1 MICNSLAKSLQ
12 SGLTHYL
19 TNIVANNA
27 EKVENFIIQRLL
39 YRIKSLTLQTKR
51 DMDKKNKEIEISE
64 PRMVKSHDVK
74 LDTEYAE
81 WIAEVKYR
89 YRSAQVKAA
98 VKVNGEKLLFNW
110 QMGRDLVQKKAE
122 ERWGA
127 GVVEQVSLDLRR
139 EFPQEDGFSA
149 RNLHYMKQWYL
160 YYTTEASKLQRPIA
174 EIVLMTGIEVKSA
187 KLQRPVAE
195 LKEEKLQRPIGELV
209 KQPVSETENYPNDEF
224 PLPFA
229 LVPWGQHIE
238 IITRSESLEE
248 ALFYMQHVIEK
259 GLSRTALVNC
269 YKAHLYEHQG
279 KIVNNFSTYLPEP
292 QSHLVQEVLKENYD
306 FGFATIDHE
315 PFEERELED
324 ALTNDVTNLLLEMG
338 TGFAFMG
345 RQKEIIVGGR
355 SRKIDLLFYHVRL
368 RCYIACEIKVKP
380 FEPEFTGKL
389 NYYVSAVDELV
400 KAPDDNPTIGL
411 LICSDMDKT
420 DVQWSFRGITTPMGV
435 AITTISVS
443 KICYLPKS
451 N

>member
-1 MICNSLAKSLQ
+1 
-12 SGLTHYL
+12 
-19 TNIVANNA
+19 
-27 EKVENFIIQRLL
+27 
-39 YRIKSLTLQTKR
+39 
-51 DMDKKNKEIEISE
+51 MDKKNKEIEISE

-74 LDTEYAE
+74 LDAEYAE
-81 WIAEVKYR
+81 WIAEVKHR

-110 QMGRDLVQKKAE
+110 QLGRDLVQKKAE

-127 GVVEQVSLDLRR
+127 GVVEQVSLDLKK
-139 EFPQEDGFSA
+139 EFPNEDGFSTS
-149 RNLHYMKQWYL
+149 NLWYMKKWYL
-160 YYTTEASKLQRPIA
+160 FYTNHAAS
-174 EIVLMTGIEVKSA
+174 
-187 KLQRPVAE
+187 
-195 LKEEKLQRPIGELV
+195 EKLQRLVGELQSHDSHLV
-209 KQPVSETENYPNDEF
+209 AKLHQTGGELSDEKLHQVGGEF

-229 LVPWGQHIE
+229 LVPWRHHVE
-238 IITRSESLEE
+238 IITKSKSIDE
-248 ALFYMQHVIEK
+248 ALFYVSKTIEQ
-259 GLSRTALVNC
+259 GLSRVALINC
-269 YKAHLYEHQG
+269 FKAHLYEHQG

-306 FGFATIDHE
+306 FGFATVDHE

-324 ALTNDVTNLLLEMG
+324 ALTSDVTNLLLEMG

-389 NYYVSAVDELV
+389 NYYVSAVDELL

-435 AITTISVS
+435 ATYNNIRI
-443 KICYLPKS
+443 KDMLPTQEQLKERMELLQKELRATKRLMKKAS
-451 N
+451 E